1 MLKVGQAAVAL
12 SLSILSIPAGFLALS
27 SAAVCVS
34 SAHPALSPVVPQ
46 TSLCLN
52 SLVSRVPAARRDA
65 GMMLQSRVEG
75 CFAAPSPSLPP
86 PSPPHFPLLLLQ
98 PPPPHLPITSHLQ
111 TLSVSPVRLHFSSS
125 YKTLSSPLQPT
136 SLPRPFL
143 SCLCLCVCA
152 VVSRCALA
160 SYPVYFLQCDAT
172 VAVSYTHLTLPTRS
186 TV

>member
-52 SLVSRVPAARRDA
+52 SLVSRVPAANRDA

-98 PPPPHLPITSHLQ
+98 PPPPI
-111 TLSVSPVRLHFSSS
+111 
-125 YKTLSSPLQPT
+125 SPLPPISKPFLFLPSACT
-136 SLPRPFL
+136 SL
-143 SCLCLCVCA
+143 
-152 VVSRCALA
+152 
-160 SYPVYFLQCDAT
+160 
-172 VAVSYTHLTLPTRS
+172 LPTRPFPPPFNLPHYPAPFFLVS
-186 TV
+186 VSACVQWCQGAHWPPILYTSCSAMPP